1 MNLLKS
7 VKVTTIFSSTSAAVG
22 STGPVAA
29 LSTAASSG
37 GDSTTATGIPFGSTG
52 LDMAG
57 YDGVVF
63 IATVTGSSAGA
74 NFLRAAWSA
83 VSSTDAITNFTEYPT
98 AHAKGGASASTVY
111 DKLVLDVVRPVKR
124 YIAAIV
130 GVAAT
135 SEVVLDIT
143 AIQYVAG
150 KSPVTS
156 TSTGYFIGATA
167 TAVGTT

>member
-1 MNLLKS
+1 MNLLRS
-7 VKVTTIFSSTSAAVG
+7 VKVSTIFTSTSAAVG

-52 LDMAG
+52 LDMQG

-63 IATVTGSSAGA
+63 IASVTGSSAGP

-98 AHAKGGASASTVY
+98 AHVKGNSSSTVY

-130 GVAAT
+130 GVSAT

-156 TSTGYFIGATA
+156 TSTGYFLSGTA

>member
-1 MNLLKS
+1 MNLLKN
-7 VKVTTIFSSTSAAVG
+7 VKVSTIFTSTAGASAG
-22 STGPVAA
+22 STGPVAG
-29 LSTAASSG
+29 LSTAGSSG
-37 GDSTTATGIPFGSTG
+37 GDSTTLTGIPFGSTG
-52 LDMAG
+52 LDMQG

-63 IATVTGSSAGA
+63 IASVTGSTGV

-98 AHAKGGASASTVY
+98 AHVKGNSASTVY
-111 DKLVLDVVRPVKR
+111 DTVVLDVVRPVKR

-135 SEVVLDIT
+135 SEVVQNIT
-143 AIQYVAG
+143 AIQYLAG
-150 KSPVTS
+150 KAPVTS
-156 TSTGYFIGATA
+156 ISTGYFLTGAA